1 MKQILT
7 QVTQGVFLTAL
18 LMVSSCKEEEKPII
32 DQTAELNQW
41 FDDKYEERLQMSPL
55 ALTAQGRKDQYDK
68 IDDLSKAAEENEL
81 AWMAASTKELHEK
94 FDYDIL
100 SDADRTSYDLWTYQY
115 EIMKEGET
123 YSHMDYVFDQM
134 RGMHTRLP
142 SYLINF
148 HKVDSIADMNAYISR
163 IKETGRAMD
172 QLVVR
177 AKEQAAA
184 GILPPRFAF
193 ETVIVQTKALKDG
206 TPVFNDM
213 KSKINALL
221 TGDKITEEEATELIG
236 KSEKAINDYF
246 KPAYADLLSWLE
258 SEVDNAEEKPT
269 GVSRHENGKD
279 FYNYRLKV
287 FTTTGMT
294 ADEVHEIGLKEVA
307 RIKSEMLAI
316 KENVGFEGDLNA
328 FFKFVNSDEQFF
340 FPNTDEGRQGY
351 LDESTKYLD
360 DLTKKLPDY
369 FGILPKAE
377 LQVKRVEAFREQ
389 DGAPQHYSAGTPDG
403 SRKGT
408 YYVHLSDMN
417 AMPKSTMEGVAYH
430 EGNPGHHMQIS
441 IAQELESVPKFRTQA
456 GFSVY
461 SEGWGLYSEAL
472 AKEMGGYQNP
482 YYDFGRL
489 VNEIWRAIR
498 LVVDTGL
505 HAKGWTEADGIKYF
519 TENSSIAQGAMKA
532 EVQRYMVMP
541 GQATSY
547 KIGMLKIQELRKM
560 AETELGDSFDIK
572 GFHDTILGGGALPLE
587 LLERRVRTWI
597 ATQK

>member
-1 MKQILT
+1 MKKL
-7 QVTQGVFLTAL
+7 VTTSIAIAFLVL
-18 LMVSSCKEEEKPII
+18 SSCKEEPKSVI
-32 DQTAELNQW
+32 DQTAELNKW
-41 FDDKYEERLQMSPL
+41 FDEKYEEQLQMSPL
-55 ALTAQGRKDQYDK
+55 GLTAQGRKDQYDK
-68 IDDLSKAAEENEL
+68 IDDLSKAAEEKEL
-81 AWMAASTKELHEK
+81 AWYAESTIELKEK
-94 FDYDIL
+94 FDYDKL
-100 SDADRTSYDLWTYQY
+100 NDADKTSYDLWVYQY
-115 EIMKEGET
+115 EIMKEGTAFEN
-123 YSHMDYVFDQM
+123 MDYVFDQM
-134 RGMHTRLP
+134 RGLHTRLP

-148 HKVDSIADMNAYISR
+148 HKVDSLSDMNAYVSR
-163 IKETGRAMD
+163 IKETARGID
-172 QLVVR
+172 QLIVR

-184 GILPPRFAF
+184 GILPPKFAF
-193 ETVIVQTKALKDG
+193 ETVIIQTKGLKDG
-206 TPVFNDM
+206 TPVLNDM
-213 KSKINALL
+213 NGKIDALV
-221 TGDKITEEEATELIG
+221 TSEKITSDDAASLKEQ
-236 KSEKAINDYF
+236 SEKAINDYF
-246 KPAYADLLSWLE
+246 KPAYANLLTWLE
-258 SEVDNAEEKPT
+258 SEVDNAEATPT

-287 FTTTGMT
+287 FTTTGLT

-307 RIKSEMLAI
+307 RIKGEMMAI
-316 KENVGFEGDLNA
+316 KEKVGFDGDLNA
-328 FFKFVNSDEQFF
+328 FFKFVNTDKQFF

-369 FGILPKAE
+369 FGILPKAK

-417 AMPKSTMEGVAYH
+417 AMPKTTMEGVAYH

-505 HAKGWTEADGIKYF
+505 HAKGWTEADAINYF
-519 TENSSIAQGAMKA
+519 TENSSISQGAIKA

-560 AETELGDSFDIK
+560 AETELGDKFDIK

-587 LLERRVRTWI
+587 LLERRVKAWI
-597 ATQK
+597 STQK